1 MVWGPLCPW
10 SPWIL
15 AWRGP
20 LILFFENHFLSFIME
35 WNINYETI
43 SNGPINKKIY
53 SEMPKQSQNEMNK
66 YCSCHY
72 EYIYKCPD
80 FCDGSGNELWPLPQS
95 VSYNLKYV
103 RLDTHLLKF
112 YTQAVWLGRLDN
124 CIKLRKL
131 ASNWLKLTI

>member
-1 MVWGPLCPW
+1 MVSDPNC
-10 SPWIL
+10 I
-15 AWRGP
+15 
-20 LILFFENHFLSFIME
+20 IM
-35 WNINYETI
+35 
-43 SNGPINKKIY
+43 IY
-53 SEMPKQSQNEMNK
+53 SFLVFIASKTTYNSPSSPEYNSRQVYFPSNAKTKSNEMNK

-131 ASNWLKLTI
+131 ASNWLKLTMLLYIW